1 VAAPAFLDE
10 AGDADADGA
19 SNLEE
24 VLAGTDPRAA
34 ESVLRVSAML
44 EPGGVRITCTPRRP
58 GRRYQLEVSDEL
70 GDGRWTV
77 VESSVGADGVV
88 LASDKPD
95 AFVQV
100 RVIPE

>member
-1 VAAPAFLDE
+1 
-10 AGDADADGA
+10 
-19 SNLEE
+19 
-24 VLAGTDPRAA
+24 
-34 ESVLRVSAML
+34 VLRVGAVL
-44 EPGGVRITCTPRRP
+44 EPGGVRITCGPRRP
-58 GRRYQLEVSDEL
+58 GRRYQLEVSEDL

-88 LASDKPD
+88 LAPNKPD